1 MTKNFDIDIPFVDFI
16 GIYLIEKK
24 NGYSKLGI
32 NLKEE
37 YKNSWGAVHGGVLCS
52 LLDVTLATSARS
64 LDINCIGAITIEFKI
79 YLDEMNKPTKIELSE
94 NNSDLNY
101 TEKKLS
107 KLAFN
112 ALENSKFISTSKLN
126 ETSIYFKKIKFP
138 ENFCT

>member
-16 GIYLIEKK
+16 GIYLIEKN

-32 NLKEE
+32 SLKEE

-79 YLDEMNKPTKIELSE
+79 NFIKPASTDFFAEAHSLKSGKSIIYSEGKILDKSNTTIAAANGSF
-94 NNSDLNY
+94 
-101 TEKKLS
+101 KL
-107 KLAFN
+107 
-112 ALENSKFISTSKLN
+112 
-126 ETSIYFKKIKFP
+126 IYK
-138 ENFCT
+138 

>member
-94 NNSDLNY
+94 NNSDFNY

>member
-1 MTKNFDIDIPFVDFI
+1 MAKNFDIDIPFVDFI

-64 LDINCIGAITIEFKI
+64 LDTNCIGAITIEFKI
-79 YLDEMNKPTKIELSE
+79 NFIKPASTDFFAEANSLKSGKSIIFSEGKILDKSNTIIAAANGSF
-94 NNSDLNY
+94 
-101 TEKKLS
+101 KL
-107 KLAFN
+107 
-112 ALENSKFISTSKLN
+112 
-126 ETSIYFKKIKFP
+126 IYK
-138 ENFCT
+138 

>member
-1 MTKNFDIDIPFVDFI
+1 MD
-16 GIYLIEKK
+16 YYREH
-24 NGYSKLGI
+24 
-32 NLKEE
+32 NLKIKIIRIFNTFGPNMA
-37 YKNSWGAVHGGVLCS
+37 KNDGRVISNFIIQAIRN
-52 LLDVTLATSARS
+52 DE
-64 LDINCIGAITIEFKI
+64 ITIEFKI

-138 ENFCT
+138 ENFCTW

>member
-32 NLKEE
+32 TLKEE

-64 LDINCIGAITIEFKI
+64 LDTNCIGAITIEFKI
-79 YLDEMNKPTKIELSE
+79 NFIKPACTDFFCGGKFFKVWKI
-94 NNSDLNY
+94 D
-101 TEKKLS
+101 
-107 KLAFN
+107 
-112 ALENSKFISTSKLN
+112 
-126 ETSIYFKKIKFP
+126 YFF
-138 ENFCT
+138 

>member
-37 YKNSWGAVHGGVLCS
+37 YKNSWGAVHGGILCS

-64 LDINCIGAITIEFKI
+64 LDTKCIGAITIEFKI
-79 YLDEMNKPTKIELSE
+79 NFI
-94 NNSDLNY
+94 NY
-101 TEKKLS
+101 V
-107 KLAFN
+107 
-112 ALENSKFISTSKLN
+112 
-126 ETSIYFKKIKFP
+126 
-138 ENFCT
+138 